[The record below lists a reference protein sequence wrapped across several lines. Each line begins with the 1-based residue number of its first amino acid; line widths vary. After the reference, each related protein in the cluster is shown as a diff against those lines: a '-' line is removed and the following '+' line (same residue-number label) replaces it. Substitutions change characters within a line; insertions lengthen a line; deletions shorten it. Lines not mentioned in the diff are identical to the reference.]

1 VNSHLLATK
10 LRPPA
15 VPPKRTLR
23 PHLVRRLNEGL
34 EAGRQITLLSAPAG
48 FGKTVCAGDWVSTL
62 DWPVAWLTLDP
73 ADDEPERFFTYFFA
87 ALQQAAPGVGE
98 EIAALLAA
106 GQLPPGDIISTTL
119 VNDLLAVEDGFL
131 LVLDDV
137 HVIQY
142 PFILQVLQTLV
153 GNLPPA
159 LHLVLLTRED
169 PDLPLA
175 RLRARNQLT
184 EIRAGDL
191 RFTTSETAD
200 FLSQVMGLSLA
211 QSDIAS
217 LADKTEGWIAGLQL
231 AGLSIRDRADP
242 SGFIAGLRGT
252 HRFILTYLT
261 EEVLQRRPPDIQDF
275 LLQTSILERLNGAL
289 CDAVTGRA
297 GSAQLLE
304 QLLTA
309 NLFLIPL
316 DDEGRWYRYHPLFA
330 DLLRDRQRARP
341 EGETADLHRRASR
354 WYAQAGM
361 ASAAIDH
368 ALAAADYAA
377 TVALMEGH
385 APDMLMQ
392 WHKKRVQDWVQAL
405 PPAWAARCP
414 KTTLAFTWM
423 LLSVDPAQAL
433 PHLERL
439 GAMFSDPQR
448 TVDPALQAQW
458 LALQASLLNAQGQPA
473 QSIALAQQ
481 ALASAPP
488 GDHYGRSMVYTAL
501 ATAYELM
508 DDYDRAVE
516 AYQMLIQH
524 GRSSAN
530 LISELLG
537 RAGLALMAM
546 QRGRLRFAFEVAS
559 QGIERVEQSGAL
571 PPISQALFGEL
582 GEIYYQWHQL
592 EQAHQ
597 HFQRAIHVATLSGY
611 SDAQLYY
618 DVILSRLR
626 QIQGDLAGAAGHME
640 HALELMKAEAP
651 AAVREEVVAQQ
662 VRVYLAQGRLPE
674 AEQALAQQG
683 LGLDDEAPTMLLA
696 PDGAITFSRSLLVLS
711 VLRVDLFSARSQ
723 AGLAADTNRGQES
736 LRRASELAD
745 RLIDR
750 ALHSQ
755 HALIAVK
762 ALLLRSQVHV
772 ARDDEQGALADVARA
787 VEMAEPQ
794 GAISLFVEEGLPVAA
809 ALARLLELGRL
820 DAAQAP
826 YVRRILAAFTGIA
839 SPIRTGDEPAPAG
852 EQSKPLSAPEQVT
865 VVELLSE
872 RELDVLGLM
881 AEGLTYQEIGERLF
895 ISLNT
900 VRSHVK
906 AVYGKLGVNNR
917 TQAIASARR
926 RQLIQSE
933 E

>member
-1 VNSHLLATK
+1 MNSHLLATK

-15 VPPKRTLR
+15 IPPKRTLR

-62 DWPVAWLTLDP
+62 GWPVAWLTLDP
-73 ADDEPERFFTYFFA
+73 ADDEPQRFFTYFCA

-106 GQLPPGDIISTTL
+106 GQLPPGDIISATL
-119 VNDLLAVEDGFL
+119 INDLLAAEQNFL
-131 LVLDDV
+131 LVLDDL
-137 HVIQY
+137 HLIQDH
-142 PFILQVLQTLV
+142 FILQVLQTLV

-175 RLRARNQLT
+175 RLRARNRLT
-184 EIRAGDL
+184 EIRVGDL

-200 FLSQVMGLSLA
+200 FLNQVMGLSLA
-211 QSDIAS
+211 QSDVAS

-261 EEVLQRRPPDIQDF
+261 EEVLHRQPPEIQNF
-275 LLQTSILERLNGAL
+275 LLQTSILERLSGAL
-289 CDAVTGRA
+289 CDALTGRA

-304 QLLTA
+304 QLLSA
-309 NLFLIPL
+309 NLFLLPL

-361 ASAAIDH
+361 AGEAIDH

-377 TVALMEGH
+377 TVALMEDH
-385 APDMLMQ
+385 APGMLMQ
-392 WHKKRVQDWVQAL
+392 WHKKRVQDWMQAL
-405 PPAWAARCP
+405 PPAWLARCP

-423 LLSVDPAQAL
+423 LLSVDPLQAQ

-439 GAMFSDPQR
+439 QAMFSDPQLE
-448 TVDPALQAQW
+448 VDPAWQAQW

-473 QSIALAQQ
+473 QGIALAQQ

-488 GDHYGRSMVYTAL
+488 GDHYGRSMIYTAL
-501 ATAYELM
+501 AAAYELL
-508 DDYDRAVE
+508 DDYDRAVA

-559 QGIERVEQSGAL
+559 QGIERVERSGAL
-571 PPISQALFGEL
+571 PPISQALYGEL

-618 DVILSRLR
+618 DVILSRLH

-640 HALELMKAEAP
+640 HALALMKAEAP

-674 AEQALAQQG
+674 AELALAQQG
-683 LGLDDEAPTMLLA
+683 LGLENVESAALLA
-696 PDGAITFSRSLLVLS
+696 SQRTITFSGSLLFIS
-711 VLRVDLFSARSQ
+711 VLRVHLFRAKAHAELVPDSE
-723 AGLAADTNRGQES
+723 RGQDR
-736 LRRASELAD
+736 LRRTIELAG

-750 ALHSQ
+750 TLHSQ
-755 HALIAVK
+755 HVLTVLK
-762 ALLLRSQVHV
+762 GLLLRGQMHT
-772 ARDDEQGALADVARA
+772 ALGDEQAGLTDVACA
-787 VEMAEPQ
+787 VAMAEPE
-794 GAISLFVEEGLPVAA
+794 GAISLFIEEGASIAA
-809 ALARLLELGRL
+809 ALADLLELGWL
-820 DAAQAP
+820 DAAQAD
-826 YVRRILAAFTGIA
+826 YARRILAAFAEPAPPT
-839 SPIRTGDEPAPAG
+839 RTGDEPAPARAR
-852 EQSKPLSAPEQVT
+852 SKPSSMLGLAAT
-865 VVELLSE
+865 VEPLSE
-872 RELDVLGLM
+872 REMDVLRLM
-881 AEGLTYQEIGERLF
+881 AEGLTYQQIGERLF

-900 VRSHVK
+900 VRSHIK

-917 TQAIASARR
+917 TQAIALARR
-926 RQLIQSE
+926 EHLTQS
-933 E
+933 